1 MPIRYV
7 VPIVALNSAAFPVEA
22 LGIEHGPG
30 GVGGGVGP
38 GVGVGLGVGS
48 GDGVGEGEGDVET
61 LK

>member
-1 MPIRYV
+1 M
-7 VPIVALNSAAFPVEA
+7 VALNSAAFPVEA

-48 GDGVGEGEGDVET
+48 GDGVGDGDVET